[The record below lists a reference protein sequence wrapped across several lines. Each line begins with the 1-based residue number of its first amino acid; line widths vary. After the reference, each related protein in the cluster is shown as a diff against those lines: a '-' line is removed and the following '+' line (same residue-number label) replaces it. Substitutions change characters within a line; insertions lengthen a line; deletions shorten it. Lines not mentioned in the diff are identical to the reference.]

1 MRSQIIEEDR
11 SRSDHPIAWVIAG
24 IFGSL
29 CPTLWIIILVFFLG
43 GFELTWIIAIM
54 ASGGLVGYLGGLIV
68 SKSRGGVLVPILVAG
83 IFGGIAGVITLF
95 FVTRIL

>member
-1 MRSQIIEEDR
+1 M
-11 SRSDHPIAWVIAG
+11 
-24 IFGSL
+24 
-29 CPTLWIIILVFFLG
+29 
-43 GFELTWIIAIM
+43 TWIIAIM